1 MGNHV
6 NLRDVKV
13 AIRMPNP
20 SWSGVPACENREK
33 RRNKKFKI
41 ILAENSP
48 KFMKDGNHD
57 IQELQCIKRE
67 REIEQ
72 GEGEGSGEG
81 G

>member
-1 MGNHV
+1 
-6 NLRDVKV
+6 
-13 AIRMPNP
+13 
-20 SWSGVPACENREK
+20 
-33 RRNKKFKI
+33 
-41 ILAENSP
+41 
-48 KFMKDGNHD
+48 MKDGNHD